1 MRVPQRTSNR
11 PGPAKPPDAD
21 SPAKAPAPAPEI
33 ERAVPRPWL
42 DLRLVPAALL
52 LWAVTAATLAS
63 TAAGYV
69 LLAVALAAA
78 AIAAHK
84 RWPTVAVPS
93 VLAVAGVV
101 GTRVRQWQAQAHELA
116 AHAGER
122 TTTTLT
128 LTTTPRTTEFG
139 ATAEATVPGLPGR
152 LRVFGDERLLAH
164 DRGTMLE
171 AVASVAESER
181 PALSG
186 LTASL
191 RGTVRMVAAPDDR
204 VARVR
209 EGLRDAASGLWPG
222 PDRLVPAMTL
232 GDERGFTAADQEMMV
247 DSGLAH
253 LSAVSGANVAIV
265 TGAAVWAFS
274 WAPPRWRVVVAAV
287 ALASFVA
294 VVGTEPS
301 VLRAMMTGSV
311 GLLAVVAGR
320 RGQAIPALSAGVT
333 LLLLAFPDLS
343 VSAGFMLSVA
353 ATAGLVLAAVP
364 VTRRLLVVPW
374 VRRWPAPIVRA
385 TAVALVAHVATVPV
399 LALFIG
405 EVSHVAV
412 FANIAATP
420 AVAPVTVLGTAAA
433 VAALLGLGPVVAVL
447 VHLAAP
453 FAWWVYAVGYV
464 AAGVPG
470 AAGEIGIVGVTAM
483 GVGVAVA
490 LRWPAI
496 AAAIGVMAA
505 TAAVVAVGLGLHVP
519 KAPEGWVLGACAIAD
534 GNVTADEG
542 RGEADGDRAPQ
553 VRIIRPGEEIP
564 DRRCRLALSREPG
577 AGAGGPASESEGRV
591 QGTLDELADDAAAA
605 TGPPSWFVVGDCG
618 ERARRSIRTPG
629 GTPVVCPARDG
640 PQALYPDG
648 GVWRGSGTM
657 EP

>member
-1 MRVPQRTSNR
+1 MPARQRKGKPVDR
-11 PGPAKPPDAD
+11 PD
-21 SPAKAPAPAPEI
+21 
-33 ERAVPRPWL
+33 RAVQRPWL

-52 LWAVTAATLAS
+52 LWAATAMTLAS
-63 TAAGYV
+63 TPGGFV
-69 LLAVALAAA
+69 LLAIAVAATAV
-78 AIAAHK
+78 AAHR

-101 GTRVRQWQAQAHELA
+101 GTRVRQWQAAAHELT

-128 LTTTPRTTEFG
+128 LTTTPRTTDFG

-164 DRGTMLE
+164 DRGTVLE
-171 AVASVAESER
+171 AVASVAESDR

-191 RGTVRMVAAPDDR
+191 RGTLRVAAAPDDR

-209 EGLRDAASGLWPG
+209 EGLREASSGLWTG

-232 GDERGFTAADQEMMV
+232 GDERGFTIADQNMMA

-253 LSAVSGANVAIV
+253 LAAVSGANVAIV

-274 WAPPRWRVVVAAV
+274 WAPPRWRVMVAAA
-287 ALASFVA
+287 ALAAFVA
-294 VVGTEPS
+294 VAGTEPS
-301 VLRAMMTGSV
+301 VLRAMMTGGV

-320 RGQAIPALSAGVT
+320 RGQAIPALSTGVI

-364 VTRRLLVVPW
+364 VTRRLLRVPGM
-374 VRRWPAPIVRA
+374 RRLPAPIVRA
-385 TAVALVAHVATVPV
+385 TSVALVAHMATVPV

-405 EVSHVAV
+405 GVSHVGV
-412 FANIAATP
+412 LANIAAAP

-433 VAALLGLGPVVAVL
+433 VAALLGLGPVVTVL

-464 AAGVPG
+464 AAGLPG
-470 AAGEIGIVGVTAM
+470 AAGDIGMAGVLAM
-483 GVGVAVA
+483 GAAAAVA
-490 LRWPAI
+490 LRWPA
-496 AAAIGVMAA
+496 AAATVGVVAA
-505 TAAVVAVGLGLHVP
+505 AGAAVAVGLGLHVP
-519 KAPEGWVLGACAIAD
+519 KAPEGWVLAACAIEGSD
-534 GNVTADEG
+534 GTRHVL
-542 RGEADGDRAPQ
+542 
-553 VRIIRPGEEIP
+553 IIRPGDAIP
-564 DRRCRLALSREPG
+564 DRRCRLALSRPPATVPG
-577 AGAGGPASESEGRV
+577 AGGEPAAPGVLSAGGVAGGWASASEGRV
-591 QGTLDELADDAAAA
+591 WGTLDELADDPAAA
-605 TGPPSWFVVGDCG
+605 TNPPPWFVVADCG
-618 ERARRSIRTPG
+618 ERARGSIRTPA

-640 PQALYPDG
+640 PQALYADG